1 MCRCFDSFY
10 FASLEDKICALLD
23 ERVAKEKEKKGEC
36 SHGYIKMQQTVG

>member
-23 ERVAKEKEKKGEC
+23 KRVAKEKKSEC